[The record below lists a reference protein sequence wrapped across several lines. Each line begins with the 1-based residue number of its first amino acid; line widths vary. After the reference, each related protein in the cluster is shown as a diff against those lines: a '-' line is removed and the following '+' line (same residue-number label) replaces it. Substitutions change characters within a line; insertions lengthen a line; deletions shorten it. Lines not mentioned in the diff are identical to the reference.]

1 MTGRVFW
8 MYRYTPAQDR
18 IVCCG
23 ANNRGLAILGN
34 TLFMGTLDAQ
44 LIAIDARSGRPIWK
58 TEVATTKD
66 GYSITHAP
74 LVVKDKVI
82 VGVGGGEYGIRGFI
96 AAYDAATGK
105 EAWRFY
111 TIPAPGEPGSETWQA
126 CPKGANTFCDPD
138 AWKHG
143 GGSIWMTGSYD
154 PQLNLTYWGV
164 GNVGP
169 DYNGAQR
176 PGDNLYTDS
185 VVALDADTG
194 KLKWHYQFTPH
205 DVYDYD
211 SVQVPVLIDNWD
223 GSRTNVVAWANR
235 NGNFYVL
242 DRATGRFL
250 VGEPFV
256 KVNWMSGFDERGRP
270 MQTPQPAGQPTYPG
284 NQGGD
289 ELVLAVVQPAHR
301 PVLHLGLGRL
311 REHLCARAVGVQG
324 RHELR
329 RRRPA
334 EPVGSAGCARAR
346 PVADQHMDRG
356 GRSRRGHRARSRE
369 RAREVEVQDDRRHRQ
384 RHPDDGSDLL
394 FTGGREGFFQALDA
408 RTGALLWKTQLGAS
422 INSGPITYRVG
433 TRQYVSDR
441 VRPLAVRVRARR
453 IEETGMYA
461 VARRSMLALVV
472 IALIGGAAG
481 LRADDPLASPESV
494 GFSADGLKAF
504 QRTMRALV
512 DDGKLAGVTTLV
524 ARHGKVVY
532 FDAYGVQDLATKK
545 PVARDTIFRL
555 ASMTKPIVGVAM
567 MMLWEQGKW
576 TLDDPVAKHIPEF
589 AGLKVATPNGEVPQT
604 KPMTMRQLM
613 SHTAGFDVNAGYA
626 KANLADRD
634 QPLQANDR
642 QAG

>member
-1 MTGRVFW
+1 MTGKGRFVTTSCMVLVALIGLLSLRVHGQQVTSQRLAAAASEPQNWLTYSGGYYSQRYSPLTQITPANVKNLKLQWVYQSPVAGNWQTTPIVVDGVMYLTQRQNDVVALDALTGRVFW
-8 MYRYTPAQDR
+8 IYRYTPDQDR

-23 ANNRGLAILGN
+23 ANNRGLAILGS

-44 LIAIDARSGRPIWK
+44 LIAIDARTGRPIWK
-58 TEVATTKD
+58 AAVASTKD

-126 CPKGANTFCDPD
+126 CPKGGNTFCDPD

-143 GGSIWMTGSYD
+143 GGSIWLTGSYD
-154 PQLNLTYWGV
+154 PALNLTYWGV

-211 SVQVPVLIDNWD
+211 SVQIPVLIDNWD

-256 KVNWMSGFDERGRP
+256 KVNWMSRFDERGRP
-270 MQTPQPAGQPTYPG
+270 MQTPQPDGQPTYPG
-284 NQGGD
+284 NQGGTNWYSPSFSPRTGLFYVSAWED
-289 ELVLAVVQPAHR
+289 YASIYAPAPSEYKVGTNFVGGGPRNLSAVPGA
-301 PVLHLGLGRL
+301 PGLGRSPINTWTEAAGHGAVIAL
-311 REHLCARAVGVQG
+311 DPGTGRAKWKFKMTDVTDSGI
-324 RHELR
+324 LTT
-329 RRRPA
+329 A
-334 EPVGSAGCARAR
+334 
-346 PVADQHMDRG
+346 
-356 GRSRRGHRARSRE
+356 
-369 RAREVEVQDDRRHRQ
+369 
-384 RHPDDGSDLL
+384 SDLL
-394 FTGGREGFFQALDA
+394 FTGGHEGFLQALDA

-422 INSGPITYRVG
+422 INSGPISYRVG
-433 TRQYVSDR
+433 TRQYVSI
-441 VRPLAVRVRARR
+441 VSGL
-453 IEETGMYA
+453 
-461 VARRSMLALVV
+461 SMFVFAL
-472 IALIGGAAG
+472 
-481 LRADDPLASPESV
+481 DE
-494 GFSADGLKAF
+494 
-504 QRTMRALV
+504 
-512 DDGKLAGVTTLV
+512 
-524 ARHGKVVY
+524 
-532 FDAYGVQDLATKK
+532 
-545 PVARDTIFRL
+545 
-555 ASMTKPIVGVAM
+555 
-567 MMLWEQGKW
+567 
-576 TLDDPVAKHIPEF
+576 
-589 AGLKVATPNGEVPQT
+589 
-604 KPMTMRQLM
+604 
-613 SHTAGFDVNAGYA
+613 
-626 KANLADRD
+626 
-634 QPLQANDR
+634 
-642 QAG
+642 